1 MANPLIPQGTLN
13 RVLTSMIVANFT
25 NLNVISSN
33 MGKTFAKLVFDGNF
47 DEQIETATGIV
58 TSPEPYVMAIVT
70 VGILRTQSLA
80 AAWLS
85 QAQTISDIGSIAL
98 HSDTTTFGAIDLANC
113 VIRNI
118 DPGAYD
124 GTDPVVKLTIRGT
137 YYINNN
143 LWS

>member
-58 TSPEPYVMAIVT
+58 TSPEPYVMATVT

-80 AAWLS
+80 SAWLS
-85 QAQTISDIGSIAL
+85 QSQTTSDIGSIAL
-98 HSDTTTFGAIDLANC
+98 HSDSTAFGAIDLADC

-124 GTDPVVKLTIRGT
+124 GTDPVVKLTIRGV